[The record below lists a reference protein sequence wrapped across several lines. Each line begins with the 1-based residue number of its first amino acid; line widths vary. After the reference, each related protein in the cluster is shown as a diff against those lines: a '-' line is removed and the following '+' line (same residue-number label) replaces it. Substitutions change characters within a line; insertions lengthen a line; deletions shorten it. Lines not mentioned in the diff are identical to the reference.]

1 MERINTLH
9 QWLQTQLGSN
19 PSLSAP
25 IGDASSRRYFRL
37 LLADGTSRIAMDAPP
52 ERNDLRSF
60 TQIATLLKPVLRVP
74 SILAQDLTQG
84 FLLLDDLG
92 DIDLQ
97 TALAALQTPPH
108 PSRSQREQ
116 EDNDRQVFTQAEGL
130 YRWVI
135 QDLIALQKSTPTDSL
150 PVYSAEIMVD
160 DLNRFAEWYAD
171 KHLGKPL
178 QGDDLAVWERS
189 RALLVARAQAQG
201 KVPVHFDFHCRNL
214 IVGHSQGPQMGLA
227 ERVGIIDFQDARL
240 GPITY
245 DLASLLKDMYV
256 HWPES
261 LRLELAIRF
270 WESARLAALPVSP
283 AFDAFYAE
291 FEIMGVFRQIRTL
304 GTFARLAHRD
314 GKAQYIADMPIA
326 LDYLRE
332 TCARYTELHPLYKLI
347 NKLTDYQVSV
357 GYTF

>member
-1 MERINTLH
+1 MERINTLR
-9 QWLQTQLGSN
+9 QWLQAQLGTS
-19 PSLSAP
+19 PSLSDP
-25 IGDASSRRYFRL
+25 IGDASSRRYFRVQ
-37 LLADGTSRIAMDAPP
+37 LADGSSRIAMDTPP
-52 ERNDLRSF
+52 DRNDLRPF
-60 TQIATLLKPVLRVP
+60 IQIATLLKPVLRVP
-74 SILAQDLTQG
+74 TILAQDLAQG

-97 TALAALQTPPH
+97 TALASLRSPDD

-116 EDNDRQVFTQAEGL
+116 EEIDRQVCAQAEVL

-135 QDLIALQKSTPTDSL
+135 QDLIALQCDTPTENL
-150 PVYSAEIMVD
+150 PVYSADIMVD

-189 RALLVARAQAQG
+189 RALLVARAQGQG
-201 KVPVHFDFHCRNL
+201 KVAVHFDFHCRNL
-214 IVGHSQGPQMGLA
+214 IVGHSQGPQAGLA
-227 ERVGIIDFQDARL
+227 EQVGVIDFQDARL
-240 GPITY
+240 GPVTY

-256 HWPES
+256 QWPES
-261 LRLELAIRF
+261 LRLELAIRY
-270 WESARLAALPVSP
+270 WEGARQAGLPVPPS
-283 AFDAFYAE
+283 FDTFYAE

-314 GKAQYIADMPIA
+314 GKIQYIDDMPIA
-326 LDYLRE
+326 LNYLRD
-332 TCARYTELHPLYKLI
+332 TCARYTELHPLFKLL
-347 NKLTDYQVSV
+347 NNLTNYQVSV